1 MNVVVVGSGLAA
13 AGAIRAL
20 IKRGVRPVVLDFGQ
34 TLPNREFDLKS
45 NLATKDPA
53 EWTYH
58 DRQVAFSNTTTSGR
72 VVPRKLVLG
81 SGYFYSS
88 DMPEFSAEG
97 TFAAGSPPWSPALGG
112 FSVGWGGAVLP
123 PSPEDLS
130 DWPITHSELMGWISL
145 VLEGIQVS
153 EPKDVISSY
162 FGRLKSDEGQVL
174 ELSAGQ
180 RQLLQRL
187 SSPTPQTLT
196 STYLVGQSRLLTR
209 ADGNSRSSCRFC
221 GECSSGCV
229 YDAIYTAEHD
239 FRRWIGE
246 GEIDYRPGTTVFR
259 ISEEQNSARVS
270 FLLNDSIHT
279 IEADRILVASGATNS
294 TRLLLNSSPSGL
306 RSARIKRTGGTLQLF
321 ATAKP
326 LEVSWPKQNTQTSH
340 FVEIQCKE
348 ISSKWSHVQ
357 VGQPNELLLRK
368 LGVSS
373 EQNRTVQNILA
384 RKIARHIVS
393 TILNV
398 SSAFGPHYDI
408 KIERNNDGLPNTA
421 TSQSWSQHGRKGL
434 KSYERQL
441 NKFMKAHGF
450 YRLPFAR
457 QDSTSAQGYHFGSSF
472 PMSSRPTSDFE
483 TDLLGRPF
491 GWRHIHV
498 IDTTV
503 LPEIPGTTIG
513 LLTMANAF
521 RIASQS

>member
-1 MNVVVVGSGLAA
+1 MKVVVVGSGLAA

-20 IKRGVRPVVLDFGQ
+20 LKRGVKPVVLDLGR

-45 NLATKDPA
+45 KLAIKDPCK
-53 EWTYH
+53 WTHHERRMAY
-58 DRQVAFSNTTTSGR
+58 DNAKSNGR

-81 SGYFYSS
+81 SDYFYSS
-88 DMPEFSAEG
+88 DMPKFSTEG
-97 TFAAGSPPWSPALGG
+97 SFTAGSPPWSPALGG

-123 PSPEDLS
+123 PSPDDLS
-130 DWPITHSELMGWISL
+130 DWPITHTELMGWISD
-145 VLEGIQVS
+145 VLDGIQVS
-153 EPKDVISSY
+153 EPKDPISFY
-162 FGRLKSDEGQVL
+162 FGRLRSTEGQVL
-174 ELSAGQ
+174 QLSAGQ
-180 RQLLQRL
+180 SQLLDRL
-187 SSPTPQTLT
+187 NTSASQTLT
-196 STYLVGQSRLLTR
+196 STYLVGQSRLLTC
-209 ADGNSRSSCRFC
+209 ADSNSRFSCRYC

-229 YDAIYTAEHD
+229 YDAIYTAESD
-239 FRRWIGE
+239 FLRWLNE
-246 GEIDYRPGTTVFR
+246 DAIDYRPGSTVFR
-259 ISEEQNSARVS
+259 ISEDQNSAKVS
-270 FLLNDSIHT
+270 FLRNDSIHT

-294 TRLLLNSSPSGL
+294 TRLLLNSSPNGL

-348 ISSKWSHVQ
+348 ISLKWSHVQ
-357 VGQPNELLLRK
+357 VGQPNELLLRR

-373 EQNRTVQNILA
+373 EQNRTVHNILA
-384 RKIARHIVS
+384 RRIARHIVS
-393 TILNV
+393 TMLNV

-421 TSQSWSQHGRKGL
+421 TSQSWSQHGRESL

-457 QDSTSAQGYHFGSSF
+457 QDSSSAQGYHFGSSF

-483 TDLLGRPF
+483 TDVLGRPF